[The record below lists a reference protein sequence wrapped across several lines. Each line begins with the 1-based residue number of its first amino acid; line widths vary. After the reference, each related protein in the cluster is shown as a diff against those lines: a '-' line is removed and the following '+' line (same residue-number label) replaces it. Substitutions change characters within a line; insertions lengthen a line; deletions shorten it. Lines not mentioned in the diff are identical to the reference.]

1 MEEIDF
7 PPDVRT
13 MLWILLGEMP
23 LQARENLAW
32 ESRELYLALQ
42 RGLMDLRAASRETI
56 QMVEAALPPE
66 VARPY
71 IESVRMLT
79 DEPGGT
85 DPVQQLL
92 FQLDELANGQV
103 DYSQKI
109 QASKWEIIAE
119 IIMLIAELA
128 ILAALIAFTGGASVS
143 QMFLARARSKLA
155 ILIIIDRLLRMS
167 GIGSP
172 LGEAI
177 QEAIQTLAVRL
188 AQIAL
193 NTGGRK
199 PGGVD
204 WKDVGVAAAF
214 GALTAGF
221 MEIFDKF
228 LKPIKNIFK
237 DLLGDIFG
245 KFKIDPNSLLFKGLV
260 NGPPTVVTVFVV
272 GGAAE
277 STAEVII
284 NGAFYDKWEF
294 KWETFVGSGT
304 STVFDM
310 GAGLAIG
317 AGAFSIYNN
326 YFNNDR
332 FTDINDMPGP
342 NSILGGGDG
351 GPSGS
356 EKPGGPASG
365 TDVKGPLVVK
375 ANPFTPGPATPY
387 PNTVSAHLPNG

>member
-103 DYSQKI
+103 DYSQNI

-167 GIGSP
+167 RVGSL
-172 LGEAI
+172 LGEAV
-177 QEAIQTLAVRL
+177 QEAIVTLATRL
-188 AQIAL
+188 A
-193 NTGGRK
+193 
-199 PGGVD
+199 
-204 WKDVGVAAAF
+204 
-214 GALTAGF
+214 
-221 MEIFDKF
+221 
-228 LKPIKNIFK
+228 
-237 DLLGDIFG
+237 
-245 KFKIDPNSLLFKGLV
+245 
-260 NGPPTVVTVFVV
+260 
-272 GGAAE
+272 
-277 STAEVII
+277 
-284 NGAFYDKWEF
+284 
-294 KWETFVGSGT
+294 
-304 STVFDM
+304 
-310 GAGLAIG
+310 
-317 AGAFSIYNN
+317 
-326 YFNNDR
+326 
-332 FTDINDMPGP
+332 
-342 NSILGGGDG
+342 
-351 GPSGS
+351 
-356 EKPGGPASG
+356 
-365 TDVKGPLVVK
+365 
-375 ANPFTPGPATPY
+375 
-387 PNTVSAHLPNG
+387 

>member
-42 RGLMDLRAASRETI
+42 KGLIDLRAASRETI

-71 IESVRMLT
+71 IDSVRMLT
-79 DEPGGT
+79 DEPNGS
-85 DPVQQLL
+85 DPIQALL
-92 FQLDELANGQV
+92 LQLDELANGQV

-155 ILIIIDRLLRMS
+155 ILIVIDRLLRMS
-167 GIGSP
+167 HIAP
-172 LGEAI
+172 TLGEAI

-193 NTGGRK
+193 NPGGRK

-204 WKDVGVAAAF
+204 WKDVGVAAA
-214 GALTAGF
+214 
-221 MEIFDKF
+221 
-228 LKPIKNIFK
+228 
-237 DLLGDIFG
+237 
-245 KFKIDPNSLLFKGLV
+245 
-260 NGPPTVVTVFVV
+260 
-272 GGAAE
+272 
-277 STAEVII
+277 
-284 NGAFYDKWEF
+284 
-294 KWETFVGSGT
+294 
-304 STVFDM
+304 
-310 GAGLAIG
+310 
-317 AGAFSIYNN
+317 
-326 YFNNDR
+326 
-332 FTDINDMPGP
+332 
-342 NSILGGGDG
+342 
-351 GPSGS
+351 
-356 EKPGGPASG
+356 
-365 TDVKGPLVVK
+365 
-375 ANPFTPGPATPY
+375 
-387 PNTVSAHLPNG
+387 

>member
-42 RGLMDLRAASRETI
+42 RGLIDLRAASRETI

-167 GIGSP
+167 
-172 LGEAI
+172 
-177 QEAIQTLAVRL
+177 R
-188 AQIAL
+188 
-193 NTGGRK
+193 
-199 PGGVD
+199 
-204 WKDVGVAAAF
+204 VG
-214 GALTAGF
+214 
-221 MEIFDKF
+221 
-228 LKPIKNIFK
+228 
-237 DLLGDIFG
+237 
-245 KFKIDPNSLLFKGLV
+245 
-260 NGPPTVVTVFVV
+260 
-272 GGAAE
+272 
-277 STAEVII
+277 
-284 NGAFYDKWEF
+284 
-294 KWETFVGSGT
+294 
-304 STVFDM
+304 
-310 GAGLAIG
+310 
-317 AGAFSIYNN
+317 
-326 YFNNDR
+326 
-332 FTDINDMPGP
+332 
-342 NSILGGGDG
+342 
-351 GPSGS
+351 
-356 EKPGGPASG
+356 
-365 TDVKGPLVVK
+365 
-375 ANPFTPGPATPY
+375 
-387 PNTVSAHLPNG
+387 